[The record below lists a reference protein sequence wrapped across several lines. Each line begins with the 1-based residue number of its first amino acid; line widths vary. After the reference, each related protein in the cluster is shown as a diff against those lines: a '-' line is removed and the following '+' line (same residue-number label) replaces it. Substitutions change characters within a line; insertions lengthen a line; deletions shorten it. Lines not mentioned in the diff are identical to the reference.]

1 MSPQHLRYPLL
12 TFATFD
18 QAVMVLRPGNSYGDP
33 SHASEPQSERHSRG
47 DQPLRG
53 LQPACDSDT
62 FSDSDVDSE
71 MDSDVDSDADSDDS
85 DDDSEGGG
93 RRVTGAHCTAQAAQH
108 AGCRPR
114 QSCIAGQPPA
124 RPGQVRLGIGSEVA
138 CLRSPGPALRPGPG
152 AGPAASAGSP
162 AGGGGSPSVTV
173 TMHAGDG
180 GRAAGNGPAGQW
192 AARRCVGRRREDGDR
207 RFLFGGIEMG
217 DSLPR
222 GLRSTIP
229 FRRD

>member
-18 QAVMVLRPGNSYGDP
+18 QAVMVLRPGDTYGDP
-33 SHASEPQSERHSRG
+33 SHASEPQSERQSRG

-93 RRVTGAHCTAQAAQH
+93 RRVTGTAQAAQH
-108 AGCRPR
+108 AGPGRPVSPDSR
-114 QSCIAGQPPA
+114 RPGRARFGWESEARSRVYAPPARHSAPAQALDPPRPPA
-124 RPGQVRLGIGSEVA
+124 RPPA
-138 CLRSPGPALRPGPG
+138 AAALR
-152 AGPAASAGSP
+152 
-162 AGGGGSPSVTV
+162 
-173 TMHAGDG
+173 
-180 GRAAGNGPAGQW
+180 
-192 AARRCVGRRREDGDR
+192 
-207 RFLFGGIEMG
+207 L
-217 DSLPR
+217 SL
-222 GLRSTIP
+222 
-229 FRRD
+229 